1 METLYITWT
10 CMGLF
15 LSFAYA
21 AQKAFDRNFTV
32 TRR

>member
-1 METLYITWT
+1 METLYITWA

-21 AQKAFDRNFTV
+21 AQKAFDQNFV
-32 TRR
+32 VRKR